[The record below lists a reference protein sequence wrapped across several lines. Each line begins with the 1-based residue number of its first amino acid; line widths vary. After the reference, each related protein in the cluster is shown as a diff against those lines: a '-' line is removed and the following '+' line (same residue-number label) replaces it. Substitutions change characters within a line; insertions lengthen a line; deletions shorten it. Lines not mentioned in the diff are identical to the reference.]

1 MKVKENKQKPER
13 SNCIIENRNRGEH
26 RKAMET
32 EEWERIWEVCE
43 CLALEQLW
51 AVTEQE
57 ERGF

>member
-1 MKVKENKQKPER
+1 
-13 SNCIIENRNRGEH
+13 
-26 RKAMET
+26 MET